1 MWSHRTDGLPGAH
14 HPWRGPDGHRRHR
27 RRPRQ
32 RSAQEPRV
40 ARVRRGGAADSPAL
54 QAGEPRGAAR
64 GDRDSGGRCADRRPG
79 DRGDGRA
86 LLGRVARPG
95 ARGRGES
102 QSRGRAHPPRRR
114 LQTAHVALLVPGAG
128 GGGAQVP
135 RRGQARDG
143 TSRRHRGHGAR
154 QGGAGRPVLGH
165 PPDRRAQHPEL
176 LPAPPRGRDEAAR
189 AAQARHG
196 HLDPGMAPVRR
207 VPPLRRQR
215 ERDPV
220 RAGHPHLRDRDTLH
234 PGSQRRAR
242 GEEALAPAG
251 GRGPEPRHGALGIR
265 GVHGPG
271 GRGGGRGRAD
281 HRGAPAARGGAVG
294 RTPVAQ
300 ARPICRADRPRSAR
314 RPGSGPRSLT
324 AIIGGGGSDSEGSAA
339 SGPAPAGPPKE
350 SPREAPTAAAP
361 KVAAVP
367 PAPGEPVP
375 DIRSLSRGPG
385 GAGGSGEGWA
395 GIEGDPIPLDTK
407 DNRYSDYLLRVRR
420 MITAKWVYP
429 CVRNASTSECEYKSA
444 KLVIV
449 FGILK
454 DGRVPRVDVAEHSN
468 YEIYDDVAVR
478 AIQLAS
484 PFPPVPA
491 ELMTAAPAG
500 SAGIRIVAS
509 FHYILESS
517 LTNILR
523 LRTGNVSRRARLLD
537 TPRQRRVASAVPL
550 VSSLL

>member
-1 MWSHRTDGLPGAH
+1 VGISLRGFGRKRTVVSVAGSVAAH
-14 HPWRGPDGHRRHR
+14 LLLLAVLVWVKP
-27 RRPRQ
+27 
-32 RSAQEPRV
+32 
-40 ARVRRGGAADSPAL
+40 PATVMTVKR
-54 QAGEPRGAAR
+54 GEPIFVELPEADERAQRGLAAAR
-64 GDRDSGGRCADRRPG
+64 PPERPK
-79 DRGDGRA
+79 A
-86 LLGRVARPG
+86 L
-95 ARGRGES
+95 ET
-102 QSRGRAHPPRRR
+102 PP
-114 LQTAHVALLVPGAG
+114 AAPPAP
-128 GGGAQVP
+128 AQ
-135 RRGQARDG
+135 
-143 TSRRHRGHGAR
+143 
-154 QGGAGRPVLGH
+154 
-165 PPDRRAQHPEL
+165 
-176 LPAPPRGRDEAAR
+176 PAPPAVAK
-189 AAQARHG
+189 A
-196 HLDPGMAPVRR
+196 APVPEPAT
-207 VPPLRRQR
+207 PPA
-215 ERDPV
+215 PP
-220 RAGHPHLRDRDTLH
+220 AP
-234 PGSQRRAR
+234 P
-242 GEEALAPAG
+242 EASAPA
-251 GRGPEPRHGALGIR
+251 PP
-265 GVHGPG
+265 
-271 GRGGGRGRAD
+271 
-281 HRGAPAARGGAVG
+281 PAV
-294 RTPVAQ
+294 Q
-300 ARPICRADRPRSAR
+300 A
-314 RPGSGPRSLT
+314 
-324 AIIGGGGSDSEGSAA
+324 
-339 SGPAPAGPPKE
+339 PAPAGPPKE
-350 SPREAPTAAAP
+350 SPRETPTAAAP

-367 PAPGEPVP
+367 PAPREPVP

-523 LRTGNVSRRARLLD
+523 
-537 TPRQRRVASAVPL
+537 
-550 VSSLL
+550 